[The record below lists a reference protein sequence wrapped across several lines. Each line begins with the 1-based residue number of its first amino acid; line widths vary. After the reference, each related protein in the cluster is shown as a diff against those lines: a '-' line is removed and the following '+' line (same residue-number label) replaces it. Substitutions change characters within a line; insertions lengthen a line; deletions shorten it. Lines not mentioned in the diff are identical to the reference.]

1 MNIFTI
7 ELDIPNVIA
16 LKLGATSK
24 WFAKW
29 PQELKDKNAIQ
40 IDIIII
46 ARTKLSTVINMSKN
60 IAGPTSPIVV
70 IKRLTEYTVQLL
82 IIKESARCPA
92 T

>member
-1 MNIFTI
+1 
-7 ELDIPNVIA
+7 
-16 LKLGATSK
+16 
-24 WFAKW
+24 
-29 PQELKDKNAIQ
+29 
-40 IDIIII
+40 
-46 ARTKLSTVINMSKN
+46 MSKN